1 MQNITFYNSY
11 FICSELNDKIDEVL
25 EDIRKTVE
33 VGNED
38 NEEVEIEEIPNAE
51 GDEGEGEEDEVDS
64 PLFIPKMSAGPENA
78 GPIQEQNGSIPRVS
92 AENITSIPPNT
103 SSHQPSHSQN
113 FVQSNQELTPEF
125 QEKKIKSLE
134 DRFKSHLQEKINIL
148 KVSTQTSGHSWTPDR
163 TLGPH
168 MIGLGSWSSSAFKIV
183 QYI

>member
-1 MQNITFYNSY
+1 M
-11 FICSELNDKIDEVL
+11 NDKIDEVL

-103 SSHQPSHSQN
+103 SRVSSHQPNQN

-148 KVSTQTSGHSWTPDR
+148 KVSTQPSGH
-163 TLGPH
+163 L
-168 MIGLGSWSSSAFKIV
+168 
-183 QYI
+183 